1 LKHHKGSI
9 FGTSAAFQSLY
20 EMLLYEVY
28 MNEIIDWDKIIK
40 KEARG
45 LDDYDLGEVQDLNEE
60 FVVTKRGVVDKD
72 KFYLPRSKAVKF
84 DGDKVWFSVTK
95 DEAKAYKHD

>member
-1 LKHHKGSI
+1 
-9 FGTSAAFQSLY
+9 
-20 EMLLYEVY
+20 MLLYEVY

-45 LDDYDLGEVQDLNEE
+45 LDNYDLGEVQELNEE

-72 KFYLPRSKAVKF
+72 KFYLPRSKVAKF
-84 DGDKVWFSVTK
+84 DGDKVWFTVTK
-95 DEAKAYKHD
+95 DESKAYKHD